1 MNLEA
6 LLGLLQGQDLGNLA
20 SQVGGNEGEVK
31 NGVMAALPAMLAALG
46 KNAGTE
52 KGAEELNNALEKKH
66 DGSILDNLSGY
77 LSNPDLKDGAGIL
90 NHLFGNQTSNVA
102 NAVSQSSGLDTNGS
116 MKMLQMLAPILMGI
130 LGQQKKQNNLD
141 AKGLGNLTSMLASNF
156 GSEAGTSG
164 IMETVTNLLDANKDG
179 NVMDDIMGMVGKF
192 FGGNK

>member
-116 MKMLQMLAPILMGI
+116 MKMLQMLAPILMGM

-164 IMETVTNLLDANKDG
+164 IMEAVTNLLDANKDG

>member
-6 LLGLLQGQDLGNLA
+6 LLGLLQGQDIGNLA

-179 NVMDDIMGMVGKF
+179 NVVDDIMGMVGKF
-192 FGGNK
+192 FGENK

>member
-6 LLGLLQGQDLGNLA
+6 LLGLLQGQDIGNLA
-20 SQVGGNEGEVK
+20 SQVGGNEGEAK
-31 NGVMAALPAMLAALG
+31 KGVMAALPAMLAALG

-116 MKMLQMLAPILMGI
+116 MKMLQMLAPILMGM
-130 LGQQKKQNNLD
+130 LGQQKKENNLD

-179 NVMDDIMGMVGKF
+179 NVVDDIMGMVGKF

>member
-116 MKMLQMLAPILMGI
+116 MKMLQMLAPILMGM
-130 LGQQKKQNNLD
+130 LGQQKKENNLD

>member
-6 LLGLLQGQDLGNLA
+6 LLGLLQGQDLGQLA
-20 SQVGGNEGEVK
+20 EQVGGNEGQVK
-31 NGVMAALPAMLAALG
+31 NGVMAALPAMLTALS
-46 KNAGTE
+46 KNTGTE
-52 KGAEELNNALEKKH
+52 KGAQELNNALEKKH

-116 MKMLQMLAPILMGI
+116 MKMLQMLAPILMGM

-156 GSEAGTSG
+156 GSEAGASG
-164 IMETVTNLLDANKDG
+164 IMDVVTNLLDANKDG
-179 NVMDDIMGMVGKF
+179 NVMDDIMGIVGKF

>member
-6 LLGLLQGQDLGNLA
+6 LLGLLQGQDLGQLA
-20 SQVGGNEGEVK
+20 EQVGGNEGQVK
-31 NGVMAALPAMLAALG
+31 NGVMAALPAMLTALS
-46 KNAGTE
+46 KNTGTE
-52 KGAEELNNALEKKH
+52 KGAQELNNALEKKH

-116 MKMLQMLAPILMGI
+116 MKMLQMLAPILMGM

-141 AKGLGNLTSMLASNF
+141 AKGLGNLTFMLASNF
-156 GSEAGTSG
+156 GSEAGASG
-164 IMETVTNLLDANKDG
+164 IMEAVTNLLDANKDG
-179 NVMDDIMGMVGKF
+179 NVMDDIMGMVGKL
-192 FGGNK
+192 FGGSK